1 MFEGIG
7 NPLFFVGVVEDN
19 VDPRFEGRIKVRAFG
34 FHGLR
39 DEVKTTELPWAI
51 CAKGDYDANGPLP
64 PLNSFV
70 YGMFLD
76 GRDAQHP
83 LVLGLIPSQFA
94 EKFDPVGQ
102 GWGVIPTK
110 HGKELA
116 KGNTP
121 KDFGMAAQSRLAR
134 GENLKETYILEQ
146 EMNRVED
153 IKIANSDDVWDET
166 APAYKAS
173 YPFNRVIETSKH
185 VIEIDDTPNAERIM
199 IWHGKGSYIQIDA
212 GGTTT
217 HKSVSD
223 KYDVNEGSQHVY
235 VGGASHVHINNDAT
249 LYINGNMDT
258 QVTGNYKMNIQKNAE
273 FSVGGQL
280 TINASDQL
288 QLRSAEVELIHSQ
301 RA

>member
-116 KGNTP
+116 KGKP
-121 KDFGMAAQSRLAR
+121 ALACR
-134 GENLKETYILEQ
+134 HQYWLLISPTALGWIMRKFS
-146 EMNRVED
+146 
-153 IKIANSDDVWDET
+153 KT
-166 APAYKAS
+166 APQQRIWRQPVSKWAK
-173 YPFNRVIETSKH
+173 PPCWMGFN
-185 VIEIDDTPNAERIM
+185 
-199 IWHGKGSYIQIDA
+199 YQL
-212 GGTTT
+212 
-217 HKSVSD
+217 
-223 KYDVNEGSQHVY
+223 
-235 VGGASHVHINNDAT
+235 VGVLLA
-249 LYINGNMDT
+249 
-258 QVTGNYKMNIQKNAE
+258 
-273 FSVGGQL
+273 
-280 TINASDQL
+280 
-288 QLRSAEVELIHSQ
+288 
-301 RA
+301 